1 MSGGN
6 QLNPISGPD
15 EESVTDLLAKLQI
28 SSESSTKRGRA
39 RKNVYPVWDN
49 PSAKVT
55 NWKFNEWDYGSSKCK
70 LPIEA
75 RGLFTHN
82 GEIVIRG
89 YNKFFNIDEVP
100 QTKWQWIEE
109 RTSGPYYL
117 SLKENGCIVFM
128 SGLEDGTLLVTS
140 KNSTGPREDAPNER
154 NHSYVALKWVE
165 RHLAK
170 SGYSKKDLAMELR
183 RLNVT
188 AVGEL
193 CDDEFEEHVLAYTGD
208 DAGLYLH
215 GLNLNIP
222 KFTTYPAEDVDKFAE
237 KFGFYKTKYL
247 VKDSLS
253 SLQTFLEECAD
264 TGSWEGRD
272 VEGFVVRCKAKFDD
286 GTKGDYFFK
295 YKFKEPYLMYRD
307 WREVTRAYLSGKPRN
322 SIKILRH
329 KAVTNQYLD
338 FAIPLLD
345 SDPQLKKQYLE
356 NHGIIKVR
364 DMFLNHVGK
373 SGIDLVKEDE
383 LAISAPTAQLP
394 TEETKFV
401 IMPVSVIGCGKTT
414 VFAALSRLFGWGHIQ
429 NDELDVP
436 AKSKKN
442 ALMNGASDLLND
454 SRVVLVDRNN
464 HKFMEREQIIEDMN
478 ERRKNIRYICLNFW
492 PDNIKEGDVW
502 KITRKRI
509 AERGDNH
516 ATIKAAKDSDT
527 KVDKIMKGF
536 IGRFQPVVTT
546 KNPDALFDLIIDM
559 NVLQGSRYN
568 LEHAVKVLHET
579 YPMLVPNLPTP
590 QELNSA
596 FDAAMSYKPQMIKPS
611 TAAHGTQ
618 EPVRK
623 KLKPAVYFNLE
634 ILLPIDTT
642 VVDLIDKFYTENPEV
657 DSTFWKL
664 LKETNQ
670 VQAHFHVTIAH
681 KNAESE
687 EEQQLYK
694 ELNEKHANKFQT
706 AMKNTNVPLG
716 PKSDLTILSLGHNN
730 KVMALK
736 VDVHNKSLTYEK
748 KKNYHITIGTV
759 NAVKPF
765 ASNEM
770 LQNPSSTICKWNIQP
785 STLENQ
791 PLAAFK

>member
-1 MSGGN
+1 MSNGN
-6 QLNPISGPD
+6 QLNPISDSDPD
-15 EESVTDLLAKLQI
+15 SVADLLSKLQI

-39 RKNVYPVWDN
+39 RKNVYPVWEN
-49 PSAKVT
+49 PSLKVT
-55 NWKFNEWDYGSSKCK
+55 NWKFNEWDYGSAKCK

-100 QTKWQWIEE
+100 QTKWQWVED
-109 RTSGPYYL
+109 RTSGPYYV

-140 KNSTGPREDAPNER
+140 KNSTGPREDSPNER
-154 NHSYVALKWVE
+154 NHSYVASKWVE

-170 SGYSKKDLAMELR
+170 SGYTKKDLAMELR

-215 GLNLNIP
+215 GLNVNTP
-222 KFTTYPAEDVDKFAE
+222 KFTTFPVEDVDKFAE

-247 VKDSLS
+247 VKDSLI
-253 SLQTFLEECAD
+253 SLRQFLDECAD

-272 VEGFVVRCKAKFDD
+272 VEGFVVRCQAKFDD
-286 GTKGDYFFK
+286 STKGDYFFK

-322 SIKILRH
+322 NIKIPRH

-338 FAIPLLD
+338 YVIPILE
-345 SDPQLKKQYLE
+345 SDPKLRKQYNE

-373 SGIDLVKEDE
+373 TGIELVKEDE
-383 LAISAPTAQLP
+383 LGTTGTISQPP
-394 TEETKFV
+394 TEETRFV

-414 VFAALSRLFGWGHIQ
+414 VFAALSKLFGWGHIQ
-429 NDELDVP
+429 NDELNVP

-442 ALMNGASDLLND
+442 ALMNGASSMLND
-454 SRVVLVDRNN
+454 SQVVLVDRNN

-478 ERRKNIRYICLNFW
+478 ERRKGLRYVCLNFW
-492 PDNIKEGDVW
+492 PDGIKEEDVW

-509 AERGDNH
+509 ADRGDNH
-516 ATIKAAKDSDT
+516 ATIKASKDSDT

-559 NVLQGSRYN
+559 NILEGSRYN
-568 LEHAVKVLHET
+568 LEHAVKVLHEN
-579 YPMLVPNLPTP
+579 YPIIVPKLPTP
-590 QELNSA
+590 QELDTA
-596 FDAAMSYKPQMIKPS
+596 LYEAMNYKPKMIKPS
-611 TAAHGTQ
+611 TAAHGTE
-618 EPVRK
+618 EPTKK
-623 KLKPAVYFNLE
+623 KLKSAVYFNLQ
-634 ILLPIDTT
+634 IQPPTDTT
-642 VVDLIDKFYTENPEV
+642 LVGLIDKFYTENPEI
-657 DSTFWKL
+657 DSTFWKF

-670 VQAHFHVTIAH
+670 VQSQFHVTIAH
-681 KNAESE
+681 KNSDEAD
-687 EEQQLYK
+687 EQKLYK
-694 ELNEKHANKFQT
+694 DLNDRHITKFQRT
-706 AMKNTNVPLG
+706 EKNINVPVG
-716 PKSDLTILSLGHNN
+716 PKANITILSLGHNN
-730 KVMALK
+730 KIMALK
-736 VDVHNKSLTYEK
+736 VDVHDKSLTYQK
-748 KKNYHITIGTV
+748 KKNYHITIGMV
-759 NAVKPF
+759 DAVKPF

-770 LQNPSSTICKWNIQP
+770 LQNPKSTISKWNIEP
-785 STLENQ
+785 STLKDQ
-791 PLAAFK
+791 PLSAFK